1 METKQNK
8 LYLKDV
14 SLSGYKSIEDVH
26 IEFEEGLNIIIGKN
40 AAGKTNF
47 LQFLNKSLLL
57 DYKALNNFKTSLK
70 FQNGKEILL
79 ETTRTIAVQD
89 LFNENNKEA
98 NVKSKLY
105 ISKKLVKEVKGEET
119 SIGEKLVN
127 NDVKIYSSFLCHGIP
142 NEYLLADKP
151 ISFKVNSSDRISL
164 ELFNLLRTESLS
176 YFTKSFAINVILAIL
191 DKTGLKDDFT
201 TSTIKKALSKVFKS
215 MEGLKIA
222 LQRYSPIE
230 DLRFS
235 DNFNIFINEN
245 REDFQVNNIFLE
257 FKIAGDWLPFSSLSD
272 GTKRLFFIISEIF
285 EIPQDI
291 RVKPTNQR
299 HYYGRDEISRIVLIE
314 EPELGIH
321 PHQFHKLL
329 EFLKES
335 SSKMQIIMTTHS
347 PQALDSIDQDELQ
360 RIIIAY
366 STPENGTKLRHL
378 NNSELFKANEYI
390 KDDFLSDYW
399 LYSDLEE

>member
-1 METKQNK
+1 MENNQNI

-14 SLSGYKSIEDVH
+14 NLSGYKSIEDVH
-26 IEFEEGLNIIIGKN
+26 IEFENGLNIIIGKN

-79 ETTRTIAVQD
+79 ETSRTIAVQD

-98 NVKSKLY
+98 SVKSKLF
-105 ISKKLVKEVKGEET
+105 IANKLIKEIKGAET
-119 SIGEKLVN
+119 TIGEKLTN
-127 NDVKIYSSFLCHGIP
+127 NKINLFSSFLCHGIP

-151 ISFKVNSSDRISL
+151 ISFKVNNTDRISS
-164 ELFNLLRTESLS
+164 ELFSLLRTESLS
-176 YFTKSFAINVILAIL
+176 YFTKCTAINIILTIL
-191 DKTGLKDDFT
+191 DKTSIKDDL
-201 TSTIKKALSKVFKS
+201 SISVIRKSLSKVFKT

-230 DLRFS
+230 DFRFS
-235 DNFNIFINEN
+235 ENFNIFISEN
-245 REDFQVNNIFLE
+245 KDEFQVNNLFLE
-257 FKIAGDWLPFSSLSD
+257 FKISGDWLPFSSLSD
-272 GTKRLFFIISEIF
+272 GTKRLFYIISEIF
-285 EIPQDI
+285 EIPQDSN
-291 RVKPTNQR
+291 VKQTNQR
-299 HYYGRDEISRIVLIE
+299 HYYSRDLISRIVLIE

-321 PHQFHKLL
+321 PHQFHRLL
-329 EFLKES
+329 EFLKEC
-335 SSKMQIIMTTHS
+335 SSKMQIIITTHS
-347 PQALDSIDQDELQ
+347 PQALDSLDQDEMN

-378 NNSELFKANEYI
+378 NESELYKASEYI